1 MNHWNRFAARFAGR
15 RDRLGCAADATP
27 SADEWL
33 AAFTRHFLGQPD
45 AEHGRQGLIS
55 GLRFYTAD
63 FVAAIAALPPVA
75 LRQPPILGNRPRA
88 IYIAAGPIIA
98 AVYQQ
103 LIARNAAR
111 EEISTAFTEAAP
123 RLLGGYDGAIYL
135 TSGGQL
141 RPAATGQ

>member
-1 MNHWNRFAARFAGR
+1 MNPWNRFAARFAGR
-15 RDRLGCAADATP
+15 RDRLGFATDATP

-45 AEHGRQGLIS
+45 AEHGQQALMS

-75 LRQPPILGNRPRA
+75 LRRPPILGNRPRA
-88 IYIAAGPIIA
+88 IYTAAGPIIA

-111 EEISTAFTEAAP
+111 EEISAAFTEAAP
-123 RLLGGYDGAIYL
+123 GLLGGYDGAVYL
-135 TSGGQL
+135 TSGAHL
-141 RPAATGQ
+141 RPAASGQ

>member
-1 MNHWNRFAARFAGR
+1 MNTWNRFTARFAGR
-15 RDRLGCAADATP
+15 RDRLGFAADATP

-45 AEHGRQGLIS
+45 AEHGHRALMS

-63 FVAAIAALPPVA
+63 FVAARAALPPGA
-75 LRQPPILGNRPRA
+75 LRQPPLLGNRPRA
-88 IYIAAGPIIA
+88 IYTAAGPIIA
-98 AVYQQ
+98 AVYHE

-123 RLLGGYDGAIYL
+123 GLLGGYDGAIYL
-135 TSGGQL
+135 TSGAQL

>member
-45 AEHGRQGLIS
+45 AEHGRQGLMS

-63 FVAAIAALPPVA
+63 FVAAIAALPKSRVFLWGSRIALLLGAALIVA
-75 LRQPPILGNRPRA
+75 L
-88 IYIAAGPIIA
+88 
-98 AVYQQ
+98 
-103 LIARNAAR
+103 
-111 EEISTAFTEAAP
+111 AP
-123 RLLGGYDGAIYL
+123 VV
-135 TSGGQL
+135 
-141 RPAATGQ
+141 

>member
-1 MNHWNRFAARFAGR
+1 MNPWNRFAARFAGR
-15 RDRLGCAADATP
+15 RDRLGFAADATP

-45 AEHGRQGLIS
+45 AEHGQQALMS

-75 LRQPPILGNRPRA
+75 LRRPPILGNRPRA
-88 IYIAAGPIIA
+88 IYTAAGPIIA

-111 EEISTAFTEAAP
+111 EEISAAFTEAAP
-123 RLLGGYDGAIYL
+123 GLLGGYDGAVYL
-135 TSGGQL
+135 TSGAHL
-141 RPAATGQ
+141 RPAASGQ